1 MRCFEGVSIRRRTF
15 LGALGAVSAAFATSA
30 PAFAQS
36 PPQAQT
42 VDLGNQGALY
52 RFQVNAGFGGIFF
65 TVAALPRHSFA
76 AGIVEQHDRAGALT
90 AVRDIG
96 RSSGATVA
104 INGGRFNGAF
114 APDGLLIVDGKTAG
128 EKRSDWMGY
137 LVIDGNG
144 SASVTTSPNLRHARY
159 AVQGNPTIV
168 EPGGKMGIVRE
179 DSMRARRTVIAQS
192 GDVILAIVTSPVSL
206 FDLGYALIERPDLFF
221 VNRIDA
227 ALNLSGGATTAFYAR
242 LPGGESVDVPAYW
255 PNRDVITFVPRS
267 VKA

>member
-52 RFQVNAGFGGIFF
+52 RFQVNAGFGSIFF